1 MAETRE
7 TRIKRLRIR
16 SWRRGIKEMD
26 LILGGFSDAGL
37 ADLTDAELDV
47 YDEMLEE
54 NDHDLFSWVCG
65 HVPTPDKFSVLLQ
78 KVMAQSGAV

>member
-1 MAETRE
+1 
-7 TRIKRLRIR
+7 
-16 SWRRGIKEMD
+16 MD

-37 ADLTDAELDV
+37 ADLTDAELEV

-65 HVPTPDKFSVLLQ
+65 QAETPSKFVTLLQ